1 MSMFRYEEQRQI
13 KVEVVEKS
21 PEAPQKSQEAG
32 QKSDSG
38 DKSIVKITKASADDK
53 PASDEK
59 METKNHRSQIT
70 DNKDQQSQPEVWKPA
85 QTTKGR
91 RVHLRR
97 VQER

>member
-53 PASDEK
+53 PVCPGLVVSSVSR
-59 METKNHRSQIT
+59 TPSVI
-70 DNKDQQSQPEVWKPA
+70 PELNLCLEVISLNVFFLACVK
-85 QTTKGR
+85 TYM
-91 RVHLRR
+91 
-97 VQER
+97 